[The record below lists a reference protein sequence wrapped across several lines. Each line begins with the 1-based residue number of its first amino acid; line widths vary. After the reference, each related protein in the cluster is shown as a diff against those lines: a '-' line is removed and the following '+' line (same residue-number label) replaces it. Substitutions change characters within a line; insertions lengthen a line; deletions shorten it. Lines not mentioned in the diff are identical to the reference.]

1 MERIESWDYMRKKYL
16 LLILV
21 LQVFLMGFTKPDYQ
35 FIDYTDSD
43 YEYSY
48 TRDWYTDIITQPVSG
63 KISSFDVNNDGML
76 AMVVSL
82 KDEESA
88 FDYKD
93 YLLLYNEEG
102 EFIKGFS
109 LNSASGSDI
118 YVSFISNNIGI
129 NYSKGSKLKI
139 MDINGNKITIK
150 KLQNTYDIFKYLSS
164 KNPKEMNGYK
174 YYTDKPTGF
183 FPINLFTNPTR
194 MIIEDP
200 EGNKK
205 IISDGYDKENFYT
218 IVAVS
223 FIIFFSISAMASL
236 ILGLNEKFKNERK

>member
-1 MERIESWDYMRKKYL
+1 MGFSKP
-16 LLILV
+16 V
-21 LQVFLMGFTKPDYQ
+21 LQYS
-35 FIDYTDSD
+35 DYTDDD

-48 TRDWYTDIITQPVSG
+48 SRDWYTEIITQPVSG
-63 KISSFDVNNDGML
+63 KISSFDVNNDGVL

-82 KDEESA
+82 NDEESS

-129 NYSKGSKLKI
+129 NYSKGRKLKI
-139 MDINGNKITIK
+139 MDINGNKIALKEIH
-150 KLQNTYDIFKYLSS
+150 NTHDVFKYLSS
-164 KNPKEMNGYK
+164 KNPKEVNGYK
-174 YYTDKPTGF
+174 YYADKPTGF

-205 IISDGYDKENFYT
+205 IISDGYDKENQSIT
-218 IVAVS
+218 IES
-223 FIIFFSISAMASL
+223 LFIIFGIIIGMTGL
-236 ILGLNEKFKNERK
+236 ILGLNDKFRTKK